1 MPQSPTKF
9 SPGPL
14 VLGAMILLAVAT
26 RLLYHFQP
34 GLVPPNFSP
43 VEAVALFGGA
53 YFADRRLAL
62 LVPLAAMALSDLV
75 IGFHGLLWLVY
86 ACVAVST
93 VLGFGLRG
101 KVGVAR
107 VVAYSVIGSTLFF
120 IVTNFGVW
128 LKGLYYP
135 QTLSGLAECYLAA
148 TPFFQNTLAGDLF
161 FSALLFGG
169 FALLERRIPLLRARQ
184 LRPA

>member
-120 IVTNFGVW
+120 IATNFGVW
-128 LKGLYYP
+128 FGSSMYP
-135 QTLSGLAECYLAA
+135 QTWAGLVECYVAA
-148 TPFFQNTLAGDLF
+148 IPFYKNTLAGTLF
-161 FSALLFGG
+161 YAALMFGG
-169 FALLERRIPLLRARQ
+169 FALLRARVPQLRAQ
-184 LRPA
+184 TV

>member
-1 MPQSPTKF
+1 MSQSPLKL

-14 VLGAMILLAVAT
+14 VLGAMILAAVAT
-26 RLLYHFQP
+26 RLLYHFYP

-62 LVPLAAMALSDLV
+62 LTPLAAMALSDLI

-86 ACVAVST
+86 ACVLLST

-107 VVAYSVIGSTLFF
+107 VAAYGVIGSTLFF
-120 IVTNFGVW
+120 ILTNFGVW
-128 LKGLYYP
+128 LGSTMYP
-135 QTLSGLAECYLAA
+135 QTWAGLVERYVAA
-148 TPFFQNTLAGDLF
+148 IPFYKNTLASTLF
-161 FSALLFGG
+161 YSALLFGG
-169 FALLERRIPLLRARQ
+169 FALLRARLPQLRAQ
-184 LRPA
+184 TV

>member
-1 MPQSPTKF
+1 MSQSPIKL

-14 VLGAMILLAVAT
+14 VLGAMILVAVAT
-26 RLLYHFQP
+26 RLVYFFNP

-75 IGFHGLLWLVY
+75 IGFHNLLWLVY

-101 KVGVAR
+101 KVNVWRVA
-107 VVAYSVIGSTLFF
+107 AYGVIGSTLFF
-120 IVTNFGVW
+120 LVTNFGVW
-128 LKGLYYP
+128 LGSTMYP
-135 QTLSGLAECYLAA
+135 QTFAGLIECYVAGI
-148 TPFFQNTLAGDLF
+148 PFYKNTLGSTLF
-161 FSALLFGG
+161 YSVILFGG
-169 FALLERRIPLLRARQ
+169 FALLRQRLPQLRAQ
-184 LRPA
+184 TV

>member
-107 VVAYSVIGSTLFF
+107 VAAYSVIGSTLFF

-128 LKGLYYP
+128 FGSSMYP
-135 QTLSGLAECYLAA
+135 QTWAGLVECYVAA
-148 TPFFQNTLAGDLF
+148 IPFYKNTLAGTLF
-161 FSALLFGG
+161 YAALMFGG
-169 FALLERRIPLLRARQ
+169 FALLRARVPQLRAQ
-184 LRPA
+184 TV

>member
-107 VVAYSVIGSTLFF
+107 VAAYSVIGSTLFF

-128 LKGLYYP
+128 FGSSMYP
-135 QTLSGLAECYLAA
+135 QTWAGLVECYVAA
-148 TPFFQNTLAGDLF
+148 IPFYKNTLAGTLF
-161 FSALLFGG
+161 YAALMFGG
-169 FALLERRIPLLRARQ
+169 FALLRARVPQLRAKTV
-184 LRPA
+184 

>member
-1 MPQSPTKF
+1 MPQSPTKL

-101 KVGVAR
+101 KVGIAR
-107 VVAYSVIGSTLFF
+107 VAAYSVIGSTLFF
-120 IVTNFGVW
+120 FVTNFGVW
-128 LKGLYYP
+128 FGSSMYP
-135 QTLSGLAECYLAA
+135 QSWAGLVECYVAA
-148 TPFFQNTLAGDLF
+148 IPFYKNTLAGTLF
-161 FSALLFGG
+161 YAALMFGG
-169 FALLERRIPLLRARQ
+169 FALLRARIPQLRAQ
-184 LRPA
+184 TV

>member
-1 MPQSPTKF
+1 MPQSLSKL

-14 VLGAMILLAVAT
+14 VLGAMILAAVAT
-26 RLLYHFQP
+26 RLLYHFNP

-62 LVPLAAMALSDLV
+62 LVPLAAMAVSDLI

-86 ACVAVST
+86 ACVALST

-101 KVGVAR
+101 KVRPVRVAAYGVL
-107 VVAYSVIGSTLFF
+107 GSTLFF
-120 IVTNFGVW
+120 VFTNFGVW
-128 LKGLYYP
+128 LGSSMYP
-135 QTLSGLAECYLAA
+135 QTWAGLVECYVAGI
-148 TPFFQNTLAGDLF
+148 PFYKNTLAGTLF
-161 FSALLFGG
+161 YSAVLFGG
-169 FALLERRIPLLRARQ
+169 FALLRQRLPQLRAQ
-184 LRPA
+184 TV

>member
-9 SPGPL
+9 SPGPY
-14 VLGAMILLAVAT
+14 VLGALILVAVAT
-26 RLLYHFQP
+26 RLLYHFPP

-62 LVPLAAMALSDLV
+62 IVPLVAMALSDLV
-75 IGFHGLLWLVY
+75 IGFHNLLWLVY

-93 VLGFGLRG
+93 VLGFGLRR
-101 KVGVAR
+101 KVGVVR
-107 VVAYSVIGSTLFF
+107 VAAYSVIGSTLFF

-128 LKGLYYP
+128 LGSSMYP
-135 QTLSGLAECYLAA
+135 QTWAGLIECYVAA
-148 TPFFQNTLAGDLF
+148 IPFYQNTLAGTLF
-161 FSALLFGG
+161 YAAVLFGG
-169 FALLERRIPLLRARQ
+169 FALLRARAPSLRAQ
-184 LRPA
+184 TV